1 MSEYFEIAYAA
12 ASKRLCL
19 FTGTGFS
26 KALTEGNVPG
36 WQELIEDVCDAH
48 VGNPDLKE
56 SLFPKAGSNPLR
68 LEEAAQIVGMD
79 LVGQGK
85 NLHEVIANSILAID
99 VSGNTPNIEKFFS
112 ERSFRIVTTNYDK
125 LSERLAGS
133 DCQSLSP
140 GMPVPKSSS
149 RVKVFHVHG
158 SVDYPPRMVV
168 TADDYFNFMNSE
180 TYFSRKLSTVLHEN
194 TVVVLGY
201 SLGDVNLKNIL
212 SDYGGFMKDHFVGS
226 SIFFV
231 SRSSVAQPIRDY
243 YAACYG
249 IRVIDNTDIEEF
261 FKELNRQYPRAK
273 QILSRSLES
282 VDRVLNQ
289 GSSFKDSFLK
299 MEDSFPEVVSTLG
312 AQGVSLESQGVVKIF
327 GDIVKQ
333 KQKLC
338 GENGAWEQY
347 EHLASWLINLGAL
360 IEIEGRSLEAP
371 YLKAVKFSMEHM
383 SKEMRLGYSWHAYKR
398 WDAGWKNVRAANRSL
413 IKAYILEK
421 SSHEDAERI
430 VSRG

>member
-26 KALTEGNVPG
+26 KALTQGKVPG

-48 VGNPDLKE
+48 VGNLDLKE
-56 SLFPKAGSNPLR
+56 SLFPKTGSNPLR

-79 LVGQGK
+79 LAGQGE
-85 NLHEVIANSILAID
+85 NLHEIIAANIAAID
-99 VSGNTPNIEKFFS
+99 ISGKIPNIEQFFS
-112 ERSFRIVTTNYDK
+112 ERSFRVVTTNYDK
-125 LSERLAGS
+125 LAEKLAGP
-133 DCQSLSP
+133 DCQSISP
-140 GMPVPKSSS
+140 GMPVPKSSG
-149 RVKVFHVHG
+149 RVKIFHVHG
-158 SVDYPPRMVV
+158 SIDYPPRMVV
-168 TADDYFNFMNSE
+168 TADDYFNFMTSE

-194 TVVVLGY
+194 AVVVLGY
-201 SLGDVNLKNIL
+201 SLGDINLKSIL
-212 SDYGGFMKDHFVGS
+212 SDYGGFMKNNFVGS

-231 SRSSVAQPIRDY
+231 SRSSVDQPIRDY

-249 IRVIDNTDIEEF
+249 IRVIDNTEVEEF
-261 FKELNRQYPRAK
+261 FKELNRQLPRAEK
-273 QILSRSLES
+273 ILSRSLRG
-282 VDRVLNQ
+282 VDKVLNK
-289 GSSFKDSFLK
+289 GSTFKDSFLK
-299 MEDSFPEVVSTLG
+299 MEDSFSEILSTLG
-312 AQGVSLESQGVVKIF
+312 AQGVSLDSQNVVKMF
-327 GDIVKQ
+327 GDIVKT

-360 IEIEGRSLEAP
+360 IEIKGRSLEEP
-371 YLKAVKFSMEHM
+371 FLKAVRYSMEHM

-413 IKAYILEK
+413 IKSYVLEK
-421 SSHEDAERI
+421 SDYPDAKLI

>member
-1 MSEYFEIAYAA
+1 MSEFFEIAYAA

-36 WQELIEDVCDAH
+36 WQELIEDVCDAY
-48 VGNPDLKE
+48 VENSDLKE
-56 SLFPKAGSNPLR
+56 VLFPEVGSNPLR
-68 LEEAAQIVGMD
+68 LEEAAQIVEMD
-79 LVGQGK
+79 LAGQGK
-85 NLHEVIANSILAID
+85 NLHEVIANNIAEID
-99 VSGNTPNIEKFFS
+99 ISGDIPNIKEFFS
-112 ERSFRIVTTNYDK
+112 ERSFRVVTTNYDK
-125 LSERLAGS
+125 LSEKLAGS

-140 GMPVPKSSS
+140 GMPVPRSRS

-201 SLGDVNLKNIL
+201 SLGDTNLKKIL
-212 SDYGGFMKDHFVGS
+212 SDYGGFMKGHFVGS

-231 SRSSVAQPIRDY
+231 SRSSVDQPIRDY

-261 FKELNRQYPRAK
+261 FKELNRQYPRAEK
-273 QILSRSLES
+273 ILSRSLKS
-282 VDRVLNQ
+282 VDRVLNK
-289 GSSFKDSFLK
+289 GASFKVSFLK
-299 MEDSFPEVVSTLG
+299 MQDSFPEIVSTLG
-312 AQGVSLESQGVVKIF
+312 AQGVSLESPHVVKMF
-327 GDIVKQ
+327 GAIVKR

-338 GENGAWEQY
+338 GENGAWVQY

-360 IEIEGRSLEAP
+360 IDIEGRSLEAP
-371 YLKAVKFSMEHM
+371 YLKAVKYSMEHM
-383 SKEMRLGYSWHAYKR
+383 SKKMLLGYSWHAYKR

-413 IKAYILEK
+413 IRSYILEN
-421 SSHEDAERI
+421 SGHQDAERI

>member
-26 KALTEGNVPG
+26 KALTQGNAPG

-48 VGNPDLKE
+48 VGNSDLKE
-56 SLFPKAGSNPLR
+56 SLFPEVGSNPLR
-68 LEEAAQIVGMD
+68 LEEAAQIVGMK
-79 LVGQGK
+79 LAEQGK
-85 NLHEVIANSILAID
+85 NIHDVIASKIAAIE
-99 VSGNTPNIEKFFS
+99 VSGQIPNIDKFFS
-112 ERSFRIVTTNYDK
+112 KRNFRIVTTNYDK
-125 LSERLAGS
+125 LSEKLAGS

-158 SVDYPPRMVV
+158 SVDYPPRVVV

-201 SLGDVNLKNIL
+201 SLGDVNLKGIL
-212 SDYGGFMKDHFVGS
+212 NEYGGFMKNHFVGS

-231 SRSSVAQPIRDY
+231 SRSPVDQPIRDY
-243 YAACYG
+243 YASCYG

-273 QILSRSLES
+273 MILSRSLEGI
-282 VDRVLNQ
+282 DKVLNE
-289 GSSFKDSFLK
+289 GSTFKDSFLK
-299 MEDSFPEVVSTLG
+299 MEDSFAEIVSSLG
-312 AQGVSLESQGVVKIF
+312 AQGVSLDSQNVVKMF
-327 GDIVKQ
+327 GDIVKK

-360 IEIEGRSLEAP
+360 IEIEGRSLETP
-371 YLKAVKFSMEHM
+371 YLKAVKYSMEHM
-383 SKEMRLGYSWHAYKR
+383 SKEMLLGYSWHAYKR
-398 WDAGWKNVRAANRSL
+398 WDAGWKNVRATNRSL
-413 IKAYILEK
+413 IKSYILGN
-421 SSHEDAERI
+421 SADEDAERI

>member
-1 MSEYFEIAYAA
+1 MSEFFEIAYAA

-36 WQELIEDVCDAH
+36 WQELIEDVCASH
-48 VGNPDLKE
+48 VENSDLKE
-56 SLFPKAGSNPLR
+56 VLFPEVGSNPLR
-68 LEEAAQIVGMD
+68 LEEAAQIVEMD
-79 LVGQGK
+79 LAGQGK
-85 NLHEVIANSILAID
+85 NLHEVIANNIAEID
-99 VSGNTPNIEKFFS
+99 ISGHIPNIKEFFS

-125 LSERLAGS
+125 LSEKLAGS

-168 TADDYFNFMNSE
+168 TADNYFNFMNSE

-201 SLGDVNLKNIL
+201 SLGDTNLKNIL
-212 SDYGGFMKDHFVGS
+212 SDYSGFMKDHFVGS

-231 SRSSVAQPIRDY
+231 SRSSVDQPIRDY

-261 FKELNRQYPRAK
+261 FKELNRQYPRAEK
-273 QILSRSLES
+273 ILSRSLKS
-282 VDRVLNQ
+282 VDRVLNK
-289 GSSFKDSFLK
+289 GTSFKDSFLK
-299 MEDSFPEVVSTLG
+299 MEDSFPEIVSSLG
-312 AQGVSLESQGVVKIF
+312 AQGVSLESPDVVKMF
-327 GDIVKQ
+327 GDIVKK

-338 GENGAWEQY
+338 GESGAWEQY
-347 EHLASWLINLGAL
+347 EHLASWLINLGSL
-360 IEIEGRSLEAP
+360 IDIEGRSLEAP
-371 YLKAVKFSMEHM
+371 YLKAVKYSMEHM
-383 SKEMRLGYSWHAYKR
+383 SKKKLLGYSWHAYKR

-413 IKAYILEK
+413 IKSYILEH
-421 SSHEDAERI
+421 SGDQDAERI

>member
-26 KALTEGNVPG
+26 KALTEGNIPG
-36 WQELIEDVCDAH
+36 WQELIVDVCDAH
-48 VGNPDLKE
+48 VSNPKLKK
-56 SLFPKAGSNPLR
+56 SLFPKSGNNPLR

-79 LVGQGK
+79 LAGQGK
-85 NLHEVIANSILAID
+85 NLHEIIAENISEID
-99 VSGNTPNIEKFFS
+99 ISGKTPSIEKFFS
-112 ERSFRIVTTNYDK
+112 EKSFRIVTTNYDK
-125 LSERLAGS
+125 LSEQMAGS
-133 DCQSLSP
+133 DCQSLTP

-149 RVKVFHVHG
+149 RVKIFHVHG
-158 SVDYPPRMVV
+158 SIDYPPRMVV
-168 TADDYFNFMNSE
+168 TADDYFNFMTSE

-201 SLGDVNLKNIL
+201 SLGDINLKNIL

-226 SIFFV
+226 SIFFI
-231 SRSSVAQPIRDY
+231 SRSSVDQPIRDY

-249 IRVIDNTDIEEF
+249 IRVIDNTDVEDF
-261 FKELNRQYPRAK
+261 FKELNRQYPRAEK
-273 QILSRSLES
+273 ILDRSLRS
-282 VDRVLNQ
+282 LDRVLNK
-289 GSSFKDSFLK
+289 GTSFKDSFLK
-299 MEDSFPEVVSTLG
+299 IEDSFSEIVSTLG
-312 AQGVSLESQGVVKIF
+312 AQGVSLDSTNVVKMF
-327 GDIVKQ
+327 GDIIMK

-338 GENGAWEQY
+338 GEKNAWEQY
-347 EHLASWLINLGAL
+347 EHLASWLINLGSL

-371 YLKAVKFSMEHM
+371 YLKAVKYSMEHM
-383 SKEMRLGYSWHAYKR
+383 SKETRLGYSWHAYKR

-413 IKAYILEK
+413 IKSYILDK
-421 SSHEDAERI
+421 SGDPDAERI